1 MIADHFLQLRTDVEA
16 ALIGLLRLVAEIKQD
31 ATTADTLHG
40 LLANIRQPLLFVVV
54 GEVKSGKSS
63 LLNALFGQEFAKADV
78 LPTTDKI
85 CIFRYG
91 KEEKTVDV
99 SPQLIERYLPIN
111 FLQDFNIVDTPGTNT
126 MVNEHQRI
134 TEQFVPR
141 ADLVLFVFSVINPW
155 TQSAWDFLGFVQQR
169 WLKNTIFVLQQ
180 ADLRDPAEVAVIQR
194 HLEDTAL
201 QRLGFAPAI
210 FAVSARQ
217 ALLART
223 KRCPTNSDSV
233 YI

>member
-126 MVNEHQRI
+126 SRTVAKAGGGSPPAHRPARRLPI
-134 TEQFVPR
+134 SPVC
-141 ADLVLFVFSVINPW
+141 AAVGLGW
-155 TQSAWDFLGFVQQR
+155 TGR
-169 WLKNTIFVLQQ
+169 
-180 ADLRDPAEVAVIQR
+180 R
-194 HLEDTAL
+194 
-201 QRLGFAPAI
+201 
-210 FAVSARQ
+210 ARQ
-217 ALLART
+217 R
-223 KRCPTNSDSV
+223 
-233 YI
+233 

>member
-1 MIADHFLQLRTDVEA
+1 MIADQYLQLRSELET
-16 ALIGLLRLVAEIKQD
+16 ALAGLLKLASELRRAPASLD
-31 ATTADTLHG
+31 AIHG
-40 LLANIRQPLLFVVV
+40 LLANIREPLLFVVV

-63 LLNALFGQEFAKADV
+63 RLNALFGQEFAKADV

-155 TQSAWDFLGFVQQR
+155 TQSAWDFLGFVQQL
-169 WLKNTIFVLQQ
+169 WL
-180 ADLRDPAEVAVIQR
+180 
-194 HLEDTAL
+194 
-201 QRLGFAPAI
+201 
-210 FAVSARQ
+210 
-217 ALLART
+217 
-223 KRCPTNSDSV
+223 
-233 YI
+233 